1 MKNFSLLKLKKNLDF
16 KKMKKKLPK
25 GIKKDYSNKPF
36 EEWWPAKLFSA
47 IAKIGIGIIRIS
59 NPNLKL
65 FAFTV
70 TNPGLVGW
78 ICNVIFG
85 FFLTGTIFYTVGA
98 FFNEHYTVS
107 FINWILFIVACYIYL
122 SSLVV
127 FIKFKKFGHLISWS
141 SGILTVIGV
150 ILYW

>member
-85 FFLTGTIFYTVGA
+85 FFLTGTIMYTVGA

-127 FIKFKKFGHLISWS
+127 LIKYSQIIHPSIRP
-141 SGILTVIGV
+141 
-150 ILYW
+150 